1 MSQFSSEAEILA
13 ECVRIASTQPGGSLA
28 TMHAEDGTP
37 YVTFVF
43 FHLDNDGRVLFG
55 SPRGPQHYR
64 NIEATAEVS
73 FLIDTREAVTG
84 DWADF
89 DRIVIEGH
97 AERIERGAPLYA
109 ELIQSFEGKNPTAA
123 RFTERGELF
132 CIYPRR
138 LQLSKG
144 LTPKRF
150 VVEFAVPIHPAPAQ
164 P

>member
-1 MSQFSSEAEILA
+1 MSQFNSDAEILA
-13 ECVRIASTQPGGSLA
+13 ESVRIASTQPGGSLA

-43 FHLDNDGRVLFG
+43 FHLDDAGRVLFG

-73 FLIDTREAVTG
+73 FLIDNREVVTG

-97 AERIERGAPLYA
+97 AERIPRDDVLYP
-109 ELIQSFEGKNPTAA
+109 ELIQSFHGKNATAA
-123 RFTERGELF
+123 KFTERGELF
-132 CIYPRR
+132 CIYPSR

-144 LTPKRF
+144 LTPVRH
-150 VVEFAVPIHPAPAQ
+150 VVEFAVPIRPAPAQ
-164 P
+164 T